1 MMSYDTGHFAKPW
14 TSENLQ
20 IIFVFLKKAKIFLIV
35 TNTLESV
42 QTFA

>member
-20 IIFVFLKKAKIFLIV
+20 IIFVFLKKAKILLV